1 MKKRYTKLA
10 SVALSAALLT
20 GMYPLALAAQETP
33 NTTLW
38 GSTAGFDV
46 DSLTIQPGE
55 TTASINLN
63 WYAPDGTSAA
73 QIALGDGRVVE
84 ATVSE
89 LTTPTKV
96 DESKYTDTGKMVCKA
111 TVSGLAPGTSYEYR
125 ISNDGGQTWSQV
137 YTYTTPQADNF
148 TFAFTSDPQI
158 KEDQSHNDDGWNSA
172 DGSNQTGWA
181 KMMEVVGQAGAT
193 LMVSAGDQVEDQ
205 SWGKSSEYEAF
216 FAPEEMTSIAY
227 APAVGNHDRHYMFA
241 DHFNLPN
248 QMEVAQDGLL
258 GSDTLL
264 EQVKT
269 TFRGQNSGTSQSHGN
284 YIQATAEEIA
294 NQSNSN
300 GVTPNADGQYD
311 FTERREMETKG
322 NYYYLYNNV
331 LFVTLN
337 TGAYPGG
344 NDDLEG
350 ENGDN
355 ASVPSATRDNSEAE
369 AMVENFRR
377 TLTSATQAYAG
388 QYDWLIVTH
397 HKSTQTVAKHAAD
410 SDIENYV
417 DAGFETLMDDF
428 DVDFV
433 LGGHDHVYSR
443 SYVLKD
449 GQRNAEALDTFYDP
463 DGTIYLTGNCAS
475 DMQYY
480 TPFQSVDKANNV
492 DYPVLANGETG
503 SQAYLE
509 GNLPLG
515 NQEWNQDYSPSY
527 ALFDVEGNTIT
538 VNVYNLSGDSETP
551 DSTPIDHF
559 TVTKNTDG
567 GAQTQ
572 GEENGDTQLDVTKIA
587 GYTSGEF
594 NVDGGVMEIVSY
606 NAATGWA
613 YAVNGQSGLLTAIPL
628 KTLEEKDTVDLLDG
642 NDIDIKAMVEEAD
655 PTFAYGDMTSVA
667 VSPDGSTLAAA
678 LQAAGYADAGR
689 VALFTCNADGSLT
702 LDKLVEVGVQPDMVT
717 FADDHTVLSADE
729 GEPRMG
735 YTADV
740 IDPKGSV
747 SVVDVS
753 TGTAQIVT
761 FDAFDAQRD
770 QLTAN
775 HIILKQGS
783 NPSTDLEPEYI
794 AVSGGKA
801 YVTLQEANAIAVLD
815 LTSRTFTGIYSCGFE
830 DYSVTPVD
838 LDKGDEAYNPQ
849 TYENVLGIRMPDGIA
864 AYEVGGVTYLVCAN
878 EGDSR
883 EWGDYLNE
891 NEAKKGA
898 ASPADNIAEGEIS
911 GKVVYFGEESKTES
925 AKGYDGLD
933 TTCDYLFGGRSFT
946 LYAVT
951 ENGIQEV
958 FTSGDDFESLTAR
971 YFPDYFNT
979 SNDNAALDDR
989 SGKKGP
995 EAESV
1000 TVGVVD
1006 GKTYAFVALERTGG
1020 VMVYD
1025 ITDPSAVTYVNYVN
1039 SRDFGSIVP
1048 GSEVYEDGELDKW
1061 VTGGDVAPEGL
1072 AFLTA
1077 QQSPTGQPML
1087 LAACE
1092 VSGTVAVYE
1101 LTQQETEQPT
1111 PSPEITPSPE
1121 VTATPAPETST
1132 NPEATQKPETD
1143 VPQTGDASQLSL
1155 VLGVLVLS
1163 AAGLAAVVTVR
1174 RRRS

>member
-20 GMYPLALAAQETP
+20 GIYPLALAAQETP
-33 NTTLW
+33 NTALW

-111 TVSGLAPGTSYEYR
+111 TVSGLEPGTSYEYR

-284 YIQATAEEIA
+284 YIQATADEIA
-294 NQSNSN
+294 NQSDSN
-300 GVTPNADGQYD
+300 GVTPNADGQYH

-331 LFVTLN
+331 LFATLN

-355 ASVPSATRDNSEAE
+355 A
-369 AMVENFRR
+369 
-377 TLTSATQAYAG
+377 
-388 QYDWLIVTH
+388 
-397 HKSTQTVAKHAAD
+397 
-410 SDIENYV
+410 
-417 DAGFETLMDDF
+417 
-428 DVDFV
+428 
-433 LGGHDHVYSR
+433 
-443 SYVLKD
+443 
-449 GQRNAEALDTFYDP
+449 
-463 DGTIYLTGNCAS
+463 
-475 DMQYY
+475 
-480 TPFQSVDKANNV
+480 
-492 DYPVLANGETG
+492 
-503 SQAYLE
+503 
-509 GNLPLG
+509 
-515 NQEWNQDYSPSY
+515 
-527 ALFDVEGNTIT
+527 
-538 VNVYNLSGDSETP
+538 SGDSETP

-572 GEENGDTQLDVTKIA
+572 GEENGASQLDVTKIA
-587 GYTSGEF
+587 GYTSGQF
-594 NVDGGVMEIVSY
+594 NVDGGIMEIVSY

-642 NDIDIKAMVEEAD
+642 NDMDIKAMVEETD
-655 PTFAYGDMTSVA
+655 PTFSYGDMTSVA

-717 FADDHTVLSADE
+717 FAEDNTVLSADE

-735 YTADV
+735 YTADAT
-740 IDPKGSV
+740 DPKGSV
-747 SVVDVS
+747 SVVDVA
-753 TGTAQIVT
+753 TGTAQVVT
-761 FDAFDAQRD
+761 FNAFDAQRD

-815 LTSRTFTGIYSCGFE
+815 LATCTFTGIYSCGFE

-838 LDKGDEAYNPQ
+838 LDKGDEAYNSQ
-849 TYENVLGIRMPDGIA
+849 TYEGVLGIRMPDGIA
-864 AYEVGGVTYLVCAN
+864 AYEVDGVTYLVCAN

-898 ASPADNIAEGEIS
+898 ASPAGNIAEGEIS

-933 TTCDYLFGGRSFT
+933 SSKDYLFGGRSFT

-951 ENGIQEV
+951 EDGIQEV

-1020 VMVYD
+1020 VMVYNV
-1025 ITDPSAVTYVNYVN
+1025 TDPSAVTYVNYVN

-1072 AFLTA
+1072 AFLSA

-1101 LTQQETEQPT
+1101 LTQQEIEKPT
-1111 PSPEITPSPE
+1111 PSPEVSPSPE
-1121 VTATPAPETST
+1121 VTATPAPEPSA

-1143 VPQTGDASQLSL
+1143 VPQTGDAAQLSL

-1163 AAGLAAVVTVR
+1163 AAGLAAVVTLR

>member
-20 GMYPLALAAQETP
+20 GIYPLALAAQETP
-33 NTTLW
+33 NTALW

-111 TVSGLAPGTSYEYR
+111 TVSGLEPGTSYEYR

-137 YTYTTPQADNF
+137 YTYTTPQAHNF

-284 YIQATAEEIA
+284 YIQATADEIA

-331 LFVTLN
+331 LFATLN

-355 ASVPSATRDNSEAE
+355 A
-369 AMVENFRR
+369 
-377 TLTSATQAYAG
+377 
-388 QYDWLIVTH
+388 
-397 HKSTQTVAKHAAD
+397 
-410 SDIENYV
+410 
-417 DAGFETLMDDF
+417 
-428 DVDFV
+428 
-433 LGGHDHVYSR
+433 
-443 SYVLKD
+443 
-449 GQRNAEALDTFYDP
+449 
-463 DGTIYLTGNCAS
+463 
-475 DMQYY
+475 
-480 TPFQSVDKANNV
+480 
-492 DYPVLANGETG
+492 
-503 SQAYLE
+503 
-509 GNLPLG
+509 
-515 NQEWNQDYSPSY
+515 
-527 ALFDVEGNTIT
+527 
-538 VNVYNLSGDSETP
+538 SGDSETP

-572 GEENGDTQLDVTKIA
+572 GEENGASQLDVTKIA
-587 GYTSGEF
+587 GYTSGQF

-642 NDIDIKAMVEEAD
+642 NDMDIKAMVEETD

-689 VALFTCNADGSLT
+689 VALFTCNTDGSLT

-717 FADDHTVLSADE
+717 FAEDNTVLSADE

-735 YTADV
+735 YTADAT
-740 IDPKGSV
+740 DPKGSV
-747 SVVDVS
+747 SVVDVT

-761 FDAFDAQRD
+761 FDAFDAQRS

-815 LTSRTFTGIYSCGFE
+815 LTTRTFTGIYSCGFE

-838 LDKGDEAYNPQ
+838 LDKGDEAYTPQ

-864 AYEVGGVTYLVCAN
+864 AYEVDGVTYLVCAN

-898 ASPADNIAEGEIS
+898 ASPAGNIAEGEIS

-933 TTCDYLFGGRSFT
+933 SSKDYLFGGRSFT

-951 ENGIQEV
+951 EDGIQEV

-1020 VMVYD
+1020 VMVYNV
-1025 ITDPSAVTYVNYVN
+1025 TDPSAVTYVNYVN

-1072 AFLTA
+1072 AFLSA

-1101 LTQQETEQPT
+1101 LTQQEIEKPT
-1111 PSPEITPSPE
+1111 PSPEVSPSPE
-1121 VTATPAPETST
+1121 VTATPAPEPSA

-1143 VPQTGDASQLSL
+1143 VPQTGDAAQLSL

-1163 AAGLAAVVTVR
+1163 AAGLAAVVTLR
-1174 RRRS
+1174 KRRS